1 MLSVLSLCLLD
12 IQVASLEL
20 LPRESYCLNLILNVV
35 EGNMGVADAP
45 PGILIPRHFD
55 LSDVGGQTPE
65 EITELL
71 FTALIR
77 YSRDKGLLGI
87 RRLCGNL
94 LAVLLGHL
102 HFGFIARCVFRI
114 FFSLPG

>member
-12 IQVASLEL
+12 IQVASLKL
-20 LPRESYCLNLILNVV
+20 LPRESDSLNLILNVV

-65 EITELL
+65 ELTELL
-71 FTALIR
+71 LTALIR
-77 YSRDKGLLGI
+77 YSRDEGLLGI
-87 RRLCGNL
+87 RRL
-94 LAVLLGHL
+94 
-102 HFGFIARCVFRI
+102 
-114 FFSLPG
+114 